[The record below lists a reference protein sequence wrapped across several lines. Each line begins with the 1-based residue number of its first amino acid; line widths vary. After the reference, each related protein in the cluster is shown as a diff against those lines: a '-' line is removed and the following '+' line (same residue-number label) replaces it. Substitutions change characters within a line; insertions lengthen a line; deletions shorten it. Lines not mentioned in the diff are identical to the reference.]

1 MSQAKVFPRKV
12 YGRITGRPMNFS
24 FVDDMVAGSA
34 RPMSKKEVDWI
45 RQRGIKAI
53 LSLTENPIDPT
64 WVEGLDYKSISMV
77 DHSTPSLE
85 QLHAAVDY
93 LISQTKMNRPVLVHC
108 LAGKGR
114 TGCVLASYLMVKD
127 GCSAQDSIARL
138 RAMRPGSVE
147 RKQVSVVEEFSE
159 SLKKKDGRS

>member
-1 MSQAKVFPRKV
+1 MSQTKVFPRKV

-34 RPMSKKEVDWI
+34 RPMSKKEVNWI
-45 RQRGIKAI
+45 RRKGIKAI
-53 LSLTENPIDPT
+53 LSLTESPIDST
-64 WVEGLDYKSISMV
+64 WVEGLNYKSISMV
-77 DHSTPSLE
+77 DHSIPSLE
-85 QLHAAVDY
+85 QLHEAVDY
-93 LISQTKMNRPVLVHC
+93 VISQTKMDRPVLVHC

-127 GCSAQDSIARL
+127 GHSAQDSIAKL

-147 RKQVSVVEEFSE
+147 RKQVAVVEAFSE
-159 SLKKKDGRS
+159 SLKKKGGQT